1 MTTLWLKR
9 LPSGPAAP
17 EPEGRGWVVNFA
29 TVSYSFFVVSTGRIV
44 LFISLGGIDV
54 EAGIWSSEI
63 LVLPIKMA
71 AIATMKTIPKTQG
84 SHWTAD
90 CVVPDSE
97 LRRLAAARTPESR
110 SRPAEVSCG
119 KGDGNGPLL
128 VRKDL
133 PEPMASGT
141 SW

>member
-1 MTTLWLKR
+1 MSFSVDVGLFQAPVAQGLPCGPTLWLKR

-90 CVVPDSE
+90 C
-97 LRRLAAARTPESR
+97 
-110 SRPAEVSCG
+110 
-119 KGDGNGPLL
+119 
-128 VRKDL
+128 
-133 PEPMASGT
+133 
-141 SW
+141 